1 MILSQIEKKE
11 RKKVMFPNLHNS
23 IILYLL
29 FLNPLSLEI
38 IIFVTR
44 DLYEFVIT

>member
-1 MILSQIEKKE
+1 
-11 RKKVMFPNLHNS
+11 MFPNLHKS

-38 IIFVTR
+38 IIFVMS